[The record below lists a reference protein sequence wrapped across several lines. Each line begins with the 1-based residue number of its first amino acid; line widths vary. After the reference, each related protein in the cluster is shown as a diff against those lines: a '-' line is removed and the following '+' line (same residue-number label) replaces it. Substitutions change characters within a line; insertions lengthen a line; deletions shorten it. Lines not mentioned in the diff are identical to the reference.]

1 MRDTHFAIG
10 VRDRDAAV
18 ATGRSG
24 LNRRR
29 PNPVVAVAVDVD
41 VDAEWWARR
50 GRAGVRVSE
59 WRLEPVASPRT
70 NRSRSCDQLQN
81 DAAPHWSRLDHQ
93 YMNASMSGLLPLL
106 LYCSGPFLSNNFY
119 ILYCSF
125 TFKSEKEEELRKE
138 QEVEQNEPS
147 SSSSALL

>member
-1 MRDTHFAIG
+1 MRDTHFAIGG

-29 PNPVVAVAVDVD
+29 PNPVVADA

-50 GRAGVRVSE
+50 RRAGVRVSE

-70 NRSRSCDQLQN
+70 NRSRSCGQLQN

-125 TFKSEKEEELRKE
+125 TFKSEWEKEEELRKE